1 MFLLRGYLQ
10 RIRVAQKARTA
21 TEMEAEAGILE
32 A

>member
-10 RIRVAQKARTA
+10 RIRAAQKARTA
-21 TEMEAEAGILE
+21 TEMGAETGILR